1 MFRPLPWEF
10 AIRNLLRR
18 PLRSGLTFVGL
29 TTILLLVLAV
39 IGFIRGLERSL
50 AKSGDARTAII
61 FGMGMGE
68 NLEYS
73 SIPARTAS
81 LVESS
86 VDGVQQRYG
95 RKYASPEL
103 YQATMLVVG
112 DREEPSMGLVR
123 GVTPNVLLVRRQVE
137 LTEGSWPEPGE
148 VLIGRLAAA
157 KLSVG
162 DDELD
167 VGKTIEL
174 EGRTWRISGRF
185 AAANSVFGS
194 EIWCRLDDLQDAM
207 QRQDLSLV
215 AVTLRPDADFADFD
229 AFCKGRPEL
238 ELQTVREKSY
248 YAGLQRDYK
257 PVRMLAWLIALM
269 VAAAGVFAGLN
280 TMYGAVMG
288 RVRELATLQTLGF
301 SRRAVLVSLIQESV
315 VLSVAAALAA
325 AGIALFVFNGMA
337 IRFTMGAFEM
347 RVDSAA
353 LLAGFAVALVL
364 GVIGAIPPAIRAL
377 RMPVVDGL
385 KAV

>member
-1 MFRPLPWEF
+1 
-10 AIRNLLRR
+10 
-18 PLRSGLTFVGL
+18 
-29 TTILLLVLAV
+29 
-39 IGFIRGLERSL
+39 
-50 AKSGDARTAII
+50 
-61 FGMGMGE
+61 MGMGE

-95 RKYASPEL
+95 RRYASPEL

-112 DREEPSMGLVR
+112 DRKEPSMGLVR

-137 LTEGSWPEPGE
+137 LTEGSWPQPGE

-157 KLSVG
+157 KLSVSN
-162 DDELD
+162 DELAI
-167 VGKTIEL
+167 GKTIEL
-174 EGRTWRISGRF
+174 EGRSWRISGRF
-185 AAANSVFGS
+185 TAANSVFGS

-238 ELQTVREKSY
+238 ELQMVQEKTY

-325 AGIALFVFNGMA
+325 GGIALFVFNGMA

-347 RVDSAA
+347 RVDSVA
-353 LLAGFAVALVL
+353 LLVGFVVALVL